1 MAEKAKHI
9 KKDGTVCTVSAKA
22 AARIP
27 KYERNFRCIGKDSLG
42 NECNSIVSLVKSE
55 INGKEVLYFRGH
67 DHIIGC
73 SNLCCRPEVKAYID
87 SIDKFS
93 FDDFFRHLADD
104 RKGPVN
110 PGHDDDGEED
120 NLFDVDFDEKDT
132 LVDINIKHR
141 APRSVKTLYEVL
153 SSLPLDFIVD
163 GKKVADILV
172 TEKTHECE
180 YTNLEGYKVL
190 TVQRCNPPKG
200 LEKSASQIVVRIC
213 GVRDTFLV
221 LNIPEKEL
229 RQRVWNLIYPKKISN
244 TDSSEKEARRTSRS
258 LPKILVAGRVSHLQE
273 NIFSCDVLN
282 ARMVAKLK

>member
-55 INGKEVLYFRGH
+55 RNGKEVLYFRGH
-67 DHIIGC
+67 NHIEEC
-73 SNLCCRPEVKAYID
+73 SNLCYNPEVKAYIE
-87 SIDKFS
+87 SIAVFS
-93 FDDFFRHLADD
+93 FDDFFRHRIDNHN
-104 RKGPVN
+104 GPDN
-110 PGHDDDGEED
+110 PGHDDGEED
-120 NLFDVDFDEKDT
+120 DQFDVDFDDKDT

-163 GKKVADILV
+163 GKEVADILV
-172 TEKTHECE
+172 TEKTHEYE

-190 TVQRCNPPKG
+190 TVQRCNPPKR

-221 LNIPEKEL
+221 LNIPEKKL
-229 RQRVWNLIYPKKISN
+229 RQKVWNLIFPDKN
-244 TDSSEKEARRTSRS
+244 TKTEARKSS
-258 LPKILVAGRVSHLQE
+258 KVLPKILVAGRVSHLE
-273 NIFSCDVLN
+273 NNIFSCDISDN
-282 ARMVAKLK
+282 RMVAKLK

>member
-27 KYERNFRCIGKDSLG
+27 KYERRFRCVGKDSLG
-42 NECNSIVSLVKSE
+42 NERNSIVSLVKSE
-55 INGKEVLYFRGH
+55 RNGKEVLYFRGH
-67 DHIIGC
+67 DHIKGC
-73 SNLCCRPEVKAYID
+73 SNLCCNPEVKAYIE
-87 SIDKFS
+87 SIDEFS

-104 RKGPVN
+104 RKDPVN
-110 PGHDDDGEED
+110 PGHNDGEED
-120 NLFDVDFDEKDT
+120 TPFDVDVDEEDVFVRT
-132 LVDINIKHR
+132 DLQYR
-141 APRSVKTLYEVL
+141 APRSVKALYEVL

-221 LNIPEKEL
+221 LNIPEKKL
-229 RQRVWNLIYPKKISN
+229 RQKVWNLIYPKKISN
-244 TDSSEKEARRTSRS
+244 TDSSEKEARRTSRL
-258 LPKILVAGRVSHLQE
+258 LPKILVAGRVSRLQE
-273 NIFSCDVLN
+273 NIYACDVLDG
-282 ARMVAKLK
+282 RMVAKLK